1 MKLESIHSPYR
12 NSGFTLVEVMV
23 AITLSIVLLAG
34 VGQIYSSSKQIY
46 RLQEAQ
52 SRVQENGRFAIEFL
66 NRDIRQAGF
75 AGCGNLN
82 NPDFQGQVN
91 VIANT
96 TPPTTFNPASVIQ
109 GIETSADWSGGAPT
123 DYVNNTDAVIITLAS
138 SNSVRLAGNLN
149 PVNANIQIAS
159 NALGFKQ
166 NDLVFITD
174 CKNADLFSITNM
186 PGTGPGVAT
195 LAHAMGNNTSN
206 NLSTP
211 YQQNAEVIQ
220 FQTIAYYIRLGPA
233 NNAGVRLRSL
243 YKRVGNTSDELI
255 EGVQDMQVLYGED
268 TDNDQSANR
277 YAAKAAVNMA
287 NVVSVRISL
296 LLRSIENNVLGTN
309 QTVAYNSANVAAPN
323 GQLYRVFTTT
333 IALRNRTP

>member
-12 NSGFTLVEVMV
+12 KSGFTLVEVMV
-23 AITLSIVLLAG
+23 SITLSIVLLAG

-46 RLQEAQ
+46 RLQEGQ

-96 TPPTTFNPASVIQ
+96 MPPTTFNPASVIQ
-109 GIETSADWSGGAPT
+109 GIETTADWPGGAPT
-123 DYVNNTDAVIITLAS
+123 DYVNNTDAVIISLAS
-138 SNSVRLAGNLN
+138 NGVKLAGNLN
-149 PVNANIQIAS
+149 PVNANLQITS

-166 NDLVFITD
+166 NDLVFVTD
-174 CKNADLFSITNM
+174 CKNADLFSITNV

-195 LAHAMGNNTSN
+195 LAHSIGANTGN

-211 YQQNAEVIQ
+211 YQQDAEVLR

-233 NNAGVRLRSL
+233 NTAGVRIRSL
-243 YKRVGNTSDELI
+243 YKRVGNGAPEELI

-277 YAAKAAVNMA
+277 YITAAAVNMA

-296 LLRSIENNVLGTN
+296 LVRSVEDNVLGN
-309 QTVAYNSANVAAPN
+309 QTVAYNGANVAAPN

-333 IALRNRTP
+333 VALRNRTP